1 MKVIFNTNIDKYKTN
16 CFPTNLEIP
25 PRIGETVLVTEVFS
39 DFYNKQG
46 LPLRMQ
52 VVDVN
57 WINKGVICEL
67 WYKEIDVESC
77 KLKGIELF

>member
-1 MKVIFNTNIDKYKTN
+1 
-16 CFPTNLEIP
+16 
-25 PRIGETVLVTEVFS
+25 
-39 DFYNKQG
+39 
-46 LPLRMQ
+46 MQ